1 MLPATIR
8 DQFIELLVETGNVSR
23 TARRLGINRMTAYTW
38 REDPYFDERWEAA
51 LEIARLSLKERV
63 VETACTMGVGEWV
76 PVVDPVTGE
85 PELDDDFEPA
95 MQLQT
100 GHVDARVLMKLM
112 DKTMRDEVRT
122 FNQRTLIAGQVDHSH
137 QHVEV
142 VLFDASGKRLD
153 MENMK
158 PDLEIAE
165 IMRPDVEDIEDGE
178 LAQSE
183 E

>member
-1 MLPATIR
+1 VLPATIR
-8 DQFIELLVETGNVSR
+8 DQFINLLVETGNVSR
-23 TARRLGINRMTAYTW
+23 TALRLGINRMTAYAW

-63 VETACTMGVGEWV
+63 VETACMMGVGEWV

-85 PELDDDFEPA
+85 TELDDGFEPV

-100 GHVDARVLMKLM
+100 SHVDARVLMKLM

-122 FNQRTLIAGQVDHSH
+122 FDQRTLIARQVDHRH

-153 MENMK
+153 MENMSPK
-158 PDLEIAE
+158 LELAE
-165 IMRPDVEDIEDGE
+165 ITHSDVEDVEDGE
-178 LAQSE
+178 RAESE